1 MNKITEL
8 RKGMKKEGID
18 CLAIVPGPN
27 LYYITSKNFHLSERP
42 VVFFVEEDN
51 LTFILPELESQKLSE
66 LDVNFFTYSD
76 VTGPEQAFEL
86 FFKERSFS
94 KVGIE
99 SRIMRHLELDLISKG
114 CEKLVDSMYI
124 FADLRTRKS
133 GSEIEMI
140 EKAISIAEKS
150 IKSIIHKLSFGISEK
165 EFASELVIQLLKNG
179 SGPSLPFSPI
189 VASGINGAN
198 PHHFPTDKIIKKDE
212 LVIID
217 WGANYENYFSDIT
230 RTFATGRNIDS
241 KLLEAFESVRLAN
254 SAARGKSAN
263 GVKAGDVD
271 LAARSIIE
279 ERGFGNFFIH
289 KTGHGLG
296 LEIHEEP
303 NIKQDDDF
311 ILSNGNVY
319 TIEPGIYIPDL
330 GGIRIED
337 DVLISSSGCRSLT
350 TLSRDLIYI

>member
-1 MNKITEL
+1 
-8 RKGMKKEGID
+8 MKNEEID

-42 VVFFVEEDN
+42 VVFFIEQDN
-51 LTFILPELESQKLSE
+51 LTFILPELESQKLSD
-66 LDVNFFTYSD
+66 LDVNSFTYSD
-76 VTGPEQAFEL
+76 VTGPRQAFEL
-86 FFKERSFS
+86 FFKDRNFS

-99 SRIMRHLELDLISKG
+99 SRIMRHLELDLVSKG
-114 CEKLVDSMYI
+114 CIKVVDSMHI
-124 FADLRTRKS
+124 FADMRTIKLE
-133 GSEIEMI
+133 SEVNKIEN
-140 EKAISIAEKS
+140 AVSIAEKS
-150 IKSIIHKLSFGISEK
+150 INSIIHKLSSGISEK

-230 RTFATGRNIDS
+230 RTFSTGKNIDS
-241 KLLEAFESVRLAN
+241 KLLDAFESVRLAN
-254 SAARGKSAN
+254 SAARKKSAH
-263 GVKAGDVD
+263 GAKAGDVD

-279 ERGFGNFFIH
+279 EKGFGDFFIH
-289 KTGHGLG
+289 RTGHGLG

-303 NIKQDDDF
+303 NIKQGEDF

-337 DVLISSSGCRSLT
+337 DVLITSSGCRSLT
-350 TLSRDLIYI
+350 TLPRDLIYV

>member
-1 MNKITEL
+1 
-8 RKGMKKEGID
+8 
-18 CLAIVPGPN
+18 
-27 LYYITSKNFHLSERP
+27 
-42 VVFFVEEDN
+42 
-51 LTFILPELESQKLSE
+51 
-66 LDVNFFTYSD
+66 
-76 VTGPEQAFEL
+76 
-86 FFKERSFS
+86 
-94 KVGIE
+94 
-99 SRIMRHLELDLISKG
+99 
-114 CEKLVDSMYI
+114 
-124 FADLRTRKS
+124 
-133 GSEIEMI
+133 MI

-150 IKSIIHKLSFGISEK
+150 INSIIHKLSSGISEK

-179 SGPSLPFSPI
+179 SRRSLPFSPI
-189 VASGINGAN
+189 VASGSNGAN

-241 KLLEAFESVRLAN
+241 KLLDAFESSQISKFRCKRKVC
-254 SAARGKSAN
+254 N

-271 LAARSIIE
+271 LAARSIID

-289 KTGHGLG
+289 RTGHGLG